1 MDVSS
6 VPWPSCRM
14 PEYCARDCE
23 TARLEEERKNVLAA
37 ANCQKRRFGEQ
48 LCFRCVCVFVCVC
61 VSPKN
66 GERNAIVAAIRW
78 EMSDS
83 VLYLIFGSEHR
94 QDYSINLIVC
104 HKSLGYGR
112 VCVRSHFAG
121 LFLLSL
127 VTSISTHRR
136 RAVAAKARHVFIHS
150 IFFFGVRSF
159 RFVFVCLFLGNS
171 NR

>member
-1 MDVSS
+1 MC
-6 VPWPSCRM
+6 W
-14 PEYCARDCE
+14 
-23 TARLEEERKNVLAA
+23 RLQIVKKVDSQSNYMLSLRVY
-37 ANCQKRRFGEQ
+37 
-48 LCFRCVCVFVCVC
+48 

-66 GERNAIVAAIRW
+66 GERNAIVAAIRC

-112 VCVRSHFAG
+112 VCVVCVRSHFAG

-136 RAVAAKARHVFIHS
+136 RQWQRGPAMCSFIQY
-150 IFFFGVRSF
+150 FFCLAFALFGSF
-159 RFVFVCLFLGNS
+159 LFVCFWAIQIVDGIQAKWIKMFIVADCITEIAHKD
-171 NR
+171 